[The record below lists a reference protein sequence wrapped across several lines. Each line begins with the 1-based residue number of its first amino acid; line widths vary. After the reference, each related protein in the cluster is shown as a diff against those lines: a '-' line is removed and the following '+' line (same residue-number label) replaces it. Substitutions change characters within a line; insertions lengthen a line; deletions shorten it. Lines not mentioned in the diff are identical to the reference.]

1 MKVLWSVFTIFGLF
15 FFSSCSNSSNPTSS
29 GGLGGTGGG
38 GGGGTVSFTITQ
50 GAGTTNQTIIF
61 YASPST
67 AVTVNNVNYSVV
79 NSTVKGDIPGNTTT
93 VYPANQ
99 PVSIGEFNASAGLKY
114 VFIFTGTIGTATGT
128 AYTATSNYTE
138 Q

>member
-1 MKVLWSVFTIFGLF
+1 MKVLFSIFVVIIFFLF
-15 FFSSCSNSSNPTSS
+15 NSCKSDSNPTS
-29 GGLGGTGGG
+29 GGGFGGPGGG
-38 GGGGTVSFTITQ
+38 GGGGVTFTITQ
-50 GAGTTNQTIIF
+50 GPGNQGGIIF

-79 NSTVKGDIPGNTTT
+79 NSTTKGDIPGNTTT

-99 PVSIGEFNASAGLKY
+99 PVSIGEFNATAGLKY
-114 VFIFTGTIGTATGT
+114 VFIFTGTLGSATGT
-128 AYTATSNYTE
+128 AYTATSNYTV